1 MMAESNNTSVIIDHE
16 SWFRL
21 WKHMCK
27 EFKFPPTW
35 DQMAEFLDC
44 VECSAVGYGDSQF
57 KAVCG
62 TKEQA
67 MLFRLVWA

>member
-1 MMAESNNTSVIIDHE
+1 MTTVIIDHD

-27 EFKFPPTW
+27 ELGSPPAW

-44 VECSAVGYGDSQF
+44 VECSAVGYDDTKF
-57 KAVCG
+57 KAVFE